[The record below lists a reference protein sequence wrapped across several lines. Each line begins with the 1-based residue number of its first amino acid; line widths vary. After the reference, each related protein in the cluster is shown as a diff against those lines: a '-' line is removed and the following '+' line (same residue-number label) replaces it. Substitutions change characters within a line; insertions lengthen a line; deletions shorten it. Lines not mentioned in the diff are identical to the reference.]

1 MIISKVNID
10 FVQVS
15 SIQRNLFPIFT
26 RKIAFMALK
35 LTKVTPKKA
44 LNKAYLKV
52 RPLRSEIDLFKS
64 NLITLLSKINEVE
77 REENQKNHIR
87 DFLRDTYYKGINEIN
102 TKGTQDLVIHVD
114 KTDQSQV
121 GVIIEAKRPSN
132 RSEWIAGDRVNVKAM
147 HELVLYYMR
156 ERVDAK
162 NIDIKYLVATN
173 IHEWFI
179 FDAAYFDKIFYGNKK
194 FVKQYEEWR
203 DGLKVTK
210 DTALFYN
217 DIAKP
222 LLDAMDDEMTVVE
235 NGKYNG

>member
-1 MIISKVNID
+1 
-10 FVQVS
+10 
-15 SIQRNLFPIFT
+15 
-26 RKIAFMALK
+26 MALK

-52 RPLRSEIDLFKS
+52 RPLRSEMDLFKS

-147 HELVLYYMR
+147 YELVLYYMR
-156 ERVDAK
+156 ERVDTK

-217 DIAKP
+217 DIARP
-222 LLDAMDDEMTVVE
+222 FIDAMDDEMKVVE
-235 NGKYNG
+235 NGK